1 MKKLITLLLLFTITL
16 FYSIPTQA
24 YTINDLDVDI
34 LELNNNTLREVFETA
49 NLLSNNLTN
58 WSPKV
63 SDFAYSDNV
72 YSFSNTFSGIY
83 RANRQNIATT
93 SSNVIYFAINDR
105 RGGLGVHIGLTSGSM
120 AVRIINV
127 DNNDYGFYSSIHN
140 MSIYSFINYDFYNN
154 NATTGTFLY
163 YDPVVINLTSLGI
176 ASITKQRLD
185 FYFREYINIKNFIEG
200 YNDGFDDG
208 YDEGFDDGVA
218 SDTSYAVGY
227 ALGLSEGE
235 DMETGSSLLILIVA
249 LIGFVMMIFGF
260 TTKRGIF
267 NLLSVGAF
275 VVLGTLLVE
284 FVGFVI
290 IAIGLVLINIY
301 YAFFGEL

>member
-34 LELNNNTLREVFETA
+34 PELNNNTLREVFIDN
-49 NLLSNNLTN
+49 NLLIN
-58 WSPKV
+58 
-63 SDFAYSDNV
+63 
-72 YSFSNTFSGIY
+72 NTFDNGLNNWLFLNATGSVINGQVNFTVSTNNGSLRSSTVQFINNTFIYY
-83 RANRQNIATT
+83 RADVKTN
-93 SSNVIYFAINDR
+93 SSSVRLSVAGVGLVSHSGSGNFESISNYFNWTFGTQMNQIILFDQR
-105 RGGLGVHIGLTSGSM
+105 TSGFNN
-120 AVRIINV
+120 IIA
-127 DNNDYGFYSSIHN
+127 DNFY
-140 MSIYSFINYDFYNN
+140 
-154 NATTGTFLY
+154 L
-163 YDPVVINLTSLGI
+163 INLTSLGI
-176 ASITKQRLD
+176 TSNRQSIDYYYNEFKQISA
-185 FYFREYINIKNFIEG
+185 YIKG

-208 YDEGFDDGVA
+208 EV
-218 SDTSYAVGY
+218 SNTSYALGY

-275 VVLGTLLVE
+275 VVLGTLLVQ

-301 YAFFGEL
+301 YAFFGDL